1 MLLTNVGCSD
11 FLDVTQDSVQDADDY
26 WKTKEEVKAVV
37 MSCYVSMRTNLAKFV
52 QWGDLRAD
60 IMAIGP
66 AATSNEDM
74 NELKDLQITSENSIC
89 NWVYSYEAIARCN
102 SVLENAESALLVDDT
117 FDESLCKAYMAEAMW
132 VRSLN
137 YFTLVRTF
145 RDVPY
150 ITWAYISDDQDFCVA
165 KSDGELIL
173 DDVLLDLESY
183 YTYAPNDY
191 TETWENKGRA
201 TKGAYFALM
210 ADICL
215 WRERYDEV
223 IVWCDSL
230 DNLKL
235 YSLLPEDNWF
245 ELYYPGNSDESIFE
259 LQWSS
264 TYSQTNSL
272 RAWFYNGTSN
282 QTYAI
287 SSSGTLM
294 FESGDIR
301 GLNGTYLSSN
311 KVWKY
316 GGAAANGSTTRSN
329 YDQNW
334 IFYRYADMLLIRS
347 EALAM
352 QGDYATSHDLILEVR
367 ERAGCSSSTNPSQA
381 SNESNALANVMAE
394 RAREFAFEGKRW
406 FDLVRWAT
414 IKENIYQDNLIQV
427 MLANISASLRP
438 LFEVKLLQED
448 SYYMPIY
455 QTDIESSDGVLIQ
468 NPYYN

>member
-1 MLLTNVGCSD
+1 M
-11 FLDVTQDSVQDADDY
+11 
-26 WKTKEEVKAVV
+26 
-37 MSCYVSMRTNLAKFV
+37 
-52 QWGDLRAD
+52 
-60 IMAIGP
+60 
-66 AATSNEDM
+66 
-74 NELKDLQITSENSIC
+74 
-89 NWVYSYEAIARCN
+89 
-102 SVLENAESALLVDDT
+102 VDDT